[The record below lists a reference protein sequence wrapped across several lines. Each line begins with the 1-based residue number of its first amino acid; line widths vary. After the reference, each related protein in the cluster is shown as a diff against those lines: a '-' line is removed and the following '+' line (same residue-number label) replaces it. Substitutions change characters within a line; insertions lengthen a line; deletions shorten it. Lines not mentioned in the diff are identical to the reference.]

1 MLPVLANFRALA
13 QQFIQ
18 GDMPANVFKTARQ
31 LASRPDPGSRMGTA
45 GEPADRLK
53 VVKMRQGV
61 VEVG

>member
-18 GDMPANVFKTARQ
+18 GDMLTNVFKTARQ

-45 GEPADRLK
+45 GGKPT
-53 VVKMRQGV
+53 G
-61 VEVG
+61 